1 MSAKATRGL
10 TFEDLSRSENLIQI
24 QGAITRNEKRAQGSR
39 HFTESQIGSLRS
51 RLGEI
56 RASRKASKVAPL
68 KAAPPLPPLP
78 SAPSSNESSSS
89 ARSKTR
95 RALQKITNMGFSN
108 VKARNALAKTGNIKA
123 ALEILMQPSSEEEV
137 VAVSPMSSSASS
149 SVASPVQSR
158 AAKAFKEMIEA
169 HRRVAKPF
177 TPYMPVVIS
186 GGTGNGPCMYNS
198 VFRALSYHP
207 FADLT
212 KEFKMPRTI
221 RGFLNEYVFTKAWEK
236 KYEYTYYAIKGTKEQ
251 KRAVGINSAMEEL
264 VKEEIQA
271 YQPDFVKTYFKKG
284 DTSLKGFIEMV
295 KGVKMNPS
303 GNSETWGSNEEFVA
317 LRESLK
323 AMHNIV
329 LLQYSP
335 KGKLSEA
342 EKHKIVWNLE
352 QENGIDITGLELK
365 SRGEN
370 KPQFARFF
378 HEENTAAL
386 DCDGKPVHPCDIPA
400 RLQIN
405 VWYNGK
411 NHYEAL
417 IPKGT
422 KDEKILL
429 TQ

>member
-24 QGAITRNEKRAQGSR
+24 QGAITRNQKRAQGSR
-39 HFTESQIGSLRS
+39 HFTEAQIGSLRS

-56 RASRKASKVAPL
+56 RSSRKASKVAPP
-68 KAAPPLPPLP
+68 KVAPLP
-78 SAPSSNESSSS
+78 SYSSNESSSS
-89 ARSKTR
+89 ARSNSKTR
-95 RALQKITNMGFSN
+95 RALRQITNMGFSN
-108 VKARNALAKTGNIKA
+108 VKARGALAKTGNVKA

-137 VAVSPMSSSASS
+137 VSSAPK
-149 SVASPVQSR
+149 ASPIQSR
-158 AAKAFKEMIEA
+158 AAKAFNEMIEA

-212 KEFKMPRTI
+212 KEFKIPRTI
-221 RGFLNEYVFTKAWEK
+221 RGFLNEYVFTPTWEK

-251 KRAVGINSAMEEL
+251 KRAAGINSAMEEL

-271 YQPDFVKTYFKKG
+271 YQPDFVKAYFKKG

-323 AMHNIV
+323 AKHNIV

-335 KGKLSEA
+335 KGKLSDA

-422 KDEKILL
+422 KDERVIL